1 MRGVT
6 AIDATA
12 MNSLEQ
18 LYDKCQSKGI
28 TLVLSHVN
36 ERPLHAMQK
45 VGFYE
50 KVGAENFCPHIDD
63 ALNRAAEI
71 E

>member
-28 TLVLSHVN
+28 TLVLYHVN
-36 ERPLHAMQK
+36 EQPLRAMQK